1 MNQPEITPEFEAL
14 LVYLK
19 QSRNFDFTGYKPS
32 SLIRRISKRLHTI
45 NVQGYSNYIDYL
57 EVHPDEFKY
66 LFDTILINV
75 TAFFRDAEAWE
86 YLRQEIIPQIIQDK
100 PFTQPI
106 RIWSAGCASGEES
119 YTLAIILAEA
129 LGMEQFRERVK
140 IFATDLDNDALNQA
154 RHGTYSERQVQG
166 ISPDLLEKYF
176 EQDTSGY
183 TFNKDLRRSLIFG
196 CHDLIQDGPIS
207 RIDLLVCRNILM
219 YFNSETQTKILNRF
233 HFALNPKG
241 FTLLGKAEMLFSRSN
256 LFTPVDLKRRVFA
269 KVDQGRLRDL
279 LPSRVQEGSS
289 SGTAQSMHEQRIYE
303 AAIDADPVAQMVI
316 DLDGFLR
323 HANQRSR
330 LLFNLSHRD
339 LNRPFQDLECSY
351 RPVELRGPIDQA
363 CSEQRMIILQNV
375 KWSVAS
381 YPDPQYFDIQVIPLL
396 ASSKLLGVKVVF
408 LDVTLTYQLQQ
419 QLQHS
424 NQELETAYEELQS
437 TNEELET
444 TNEELQSANE
454 ELETTNEELQST
466 NEELE
471 TMNEELQSTNEE
483 LQAINE
489 EIRLRSIALDRA
501 NTFQLSILSSLSSGV
516 VVLNPALLIEAW
528 NTKAEDLW
536 GLRSDEVRGKPF
548 LNLDIGL
555 PVEQLL
561 PPLRAGLAGE
571 MESSEMT
578 LDAINRR
585 GKAIRCK
592 VTCTSL
598 VDSIAQIQGVILLM
612 AEQEPTSGD

>member
-14 LVYLK
+14 LAYLK

-32 SLIRRISKRLHTI
+32 SLIRRISKRLQTI

-57 EVHPDEFKY
+57 EVHPDEFNY

-86 YLRQEIIPQIIQDK
+86 YLRQEIIPQIVQDK
-100 PFTQPI
+100 PFSQPI
-106 RIWSAGCASGEES
+106 RIWSAGCASGEET
-119 YTLAIILAEA
+119 YTLAIILAEV
-129 LGMEQFRERVK
+129 LGREQFRERVK

-196 CHDLIQDGPIS
+196 RHNLIQDAPIS

-241 FTLLGKAEMLFSRSN
+241 FTFLGKAEMLFSRSN
-256 LFTPVDLKRRVFA
+256 LFTPVDLKQRVFA
-269 KVDQGRLRDL
+269 KVEGRLCDL
-279 LPSRVQEGSS
+279 LPSRVKGGSS
-289 SGTAQSMHEQRIYE
+289 SETAQSMYEQQIYE
-303 AAIDADPVAQMVI
+303 AAFDADPVAQVVI

-339 LNRPFQDLECSY
+339 LNRPFQDLEFSY
-351 RPVELRGPIDQA
+351 RPVELRSPIALA
-363 CSEQRMIILQNV
+363 CSEQRVISLQNV

-381 YPDPQYFDIQVIPLL
+381 YPEPQYFDIQVMPLL

-483 LQAINE
+483 LQTINVE
-489 EIRLRSIALDRA
+489 MRLRGITLDRA
-501 NTFQLSILSSLSSGV
+501 NAFQLSILSSLSSGV
-516 VVLNPALLIEAW
+516 IVLTPALLIEAW
-528 NTKAEDLW
+528 SAKAEDLW
-536 GLRSDEVRGKPF
+536 GLRSDEVQGKPF

-555 PVEQLL
+555 PVEQVL
-561 PPLRAGLAGE
+561 PLLRAGLAGE
-571 MESSEMT
+571 VKSSEMT

-598 VDSIAQIQGVILLM
+598 IDSTAQIQGAILLM
-612 AEQEPTSGD
+612 VEQEST